1 MFLKNVLFTERK
13 EICIFI
19 VQHCIYIKSLTCY
32 DLGVHNTTV
41 NDEEQLTVEILLVL
55 FVRIQ
60 RNYTFTK
67 HLLFKVFLKK
77 KKKTDNV
84 FSSYIFKCIKQRVSR
99 KTPVSHICFFLTQ
112 EINKWMIVNV

>member
-32 DLGVHNTTV
+32 NLGVHNTTV

-77 KKKTDNV
+77 KKKLTMFFQVTYSSVLNKEYPERLQSHIFV
-84 FSSYIFKCIKQRVSR
+84 FS
-99 KTPVSHICFFLTQ
+99 
-112 EINKWMIVNV
+112 